1 MNNVFFIISLIFI
14 VYDLTNVFKKKRT
27 FYMFYRPFLLNVLA
41 NMILVDITTIN
52 KLIALFY
59 LVVSLW
65 VLNERFSYISKGVG
79 QDEKAKLV

>member
-1 MNNVFFIISLIFI
+1 MNNVFLIISWICI

-27 FYMFYRPFLLNVLA
+27 FYMFYRPFFLNVLA

-52 KLIALFY
+52 KLIILFY

-65 VLNERFSYISKGVG
+65 VLNERFSFISKGG
-79 QDEKAKLV
+79 SQDEKAELI

>member
-27 FYMFYRPFLLNVLA
+27 FYMFYRPFSLNILA
-41 NMILVDITTIN
+41 NMILVDITTMN

-59 LVVSLW
+59 LVISLW
-65 VLNERFSYISKGVG
+65 VLNERFSFVSKGEN
-79 QDEKAKLV
+79 QDEKTELV